1 MVGDVVIDERG
12 DEKEGMVIS
21 RLHAEGQG
29 NSCDL
34 ARLLEVAG

>member
-1 MVGDVVIDERG
+1 MVGDVVVDERG
-12 DEKEGMVIS
+12 DEKEGMVVS

-29 NSCDL
+29 NSCGL